1 MKVSDFYVENKKEIT
16 SLGKLKLPL
25 KKSTEKLILSKAT
38 HKTAD
43 FVSLVQLWR
52 GKIIERVF
60 AVRLNRK
67 CKPEYQEV
75 IRRVEGNSLISD
87 RNMYITMMA
96 GTKVVWEDSRPSVWC
111 FNKEKYFNEWF
122 IDGNNIFNV
131 WIKEYL
137 FTNEDLTKLDPS
149 LKYCFWN
156 KQRII
161 DYVTIYRKY
170 PELEMLSK
178 LGLNRVMYNTAVL
191 KKLKDKNFKKFICMY
206 GGDYNT
212 TGKDLLCAYKHNFK
226 PDDLYKHQQIMKR
239 VSEVLKTYKDI
250 DRDKLY
256 KYFNRYFELNKCH
269 INVQSYKDMLEAEQ
283 FLLLDLTLDKNAFPH
298 DFQKWHDHY
307 TKQMR
312 IAKSE
317 SIDKRISKRA
327 VRYKKLEMEI
337 EGIKLILP
345 HSTEEFINEG
355 EKLHHCV
362 GRMEYNKKMADGKSL
377 ILFVRKIEDITKPY
391 VTMEYDPKTKKIKQ
405 MYGDHDSVPEE
416 STSNI
421 INNHWLPK
429 VKKMRFVQKEAVA

>member
-1 MKVSDFYVENKKEIT
+1 MKVSDFFVENKKEIT
-16 SLGKLKLPL
+16 SLSKLKLPL
-25 KKSTEKLILSKAT
+25 KKSTENIILSKAI
-38 HKTAD
+38 HKTAEY
-43 FVSLVQLWR
+43 VSLVQLWK

-75 IRRVEGNSLISD
+75 IRRVEGNSLILD
-87 RNMYITMMA
+87 RNMYITWMT
-96 GTKVVWEDSRPSVWC
+96 GSKVVWKDSRPSEWY
-111 FNKEKYFNEWF
+111 FNKEKCFNKWF
-122 IDGNNIFNV
+122 IDGKNNFNV

-156 KQRII
+156 KQCII

-170 PELEMLSK
+170 PELEILSK

-191 KKLKDKNFKKFICMY
+191 KKLKDKNFKKFVCMF
-206 GGDYNT
+206 GGDGNT
-212 TGKDLLCAYKHNFK
+212 TGKDILYAYRHNLK
-226 PDDLYKHQQIMKR
+226 LDDLYKHQQLTKR
-239 VSEVLKTYKDI
+239 VTEVLKSYKEI
-250 DRDKLY
+250 DREKLY
-256 KYFNRYFELNKCH
+256 KYFNRFFELNKIH
-269 INVQSYKDMLEAEQ
+269 INVESYKDMLKAEQ
-283 FLLLDLTLDKNAFPH
+283 YFHLDLTLDKNAFPH

-307 TKQMR
+307 TKQMK
-312 IAKSE
+312 ISQNV
-317 SIDKRISKRA
+317 SIDKRIAKRA
-327 VRYKKLEMEI
+327 KMYKKLEMEI

-416 STSNI
+416 SVTDI

-429 VKKMRFVQKEAVA
+429 VSKMRFVQKKALV